1 MRKSGEYSECQLCAE
16 LTSLVVSSR
25 QYIKGIHEKTPSD
38 KILVVARDS
47 AFVDPLTSALEQGG
61 YMSLDTT
68 HGDREADARATG
80 RWIVYDGRVR
90 DRKEK
95 DRILAEVDNAGDLTV
110 VLGTAAS
117 LAEGKNL
124 QSCNHLV
131 LLDVM

>member
-1 MRKSGEYSECQLCAE
+1 
-16 LTSLVVSSR
+16 
-25 QYIKGIHEKTPSD
+25 
-38 KILVVARDS
+38 
-47 AFVDPLTSALEQGG
+47 
-61 YMSLDTT
+61 MSLDTT
-68 HGDREADARATG
+68 HGDREADARAAG